1 MKTLTKIQ
9 YLEEMRQSIL
19 ARLGQKID
27 AEDYS
32 LVAQYNYVVMQIS
45 KMNKAT
51 AMVALYTGI
60 QNIN

>member
-19 ARLGQKID
+19 ARLGGKLD

-32 LVAQYNYVVMQIS
+32 LVAQYNYVVLQITRL
-45 KMNKAT
+45 NKVN
-51 AMVALYTGI
+51 AMTALYQAI
-60 QNIN
+60 QSIH

>member
-19 ARLGQKID
+19 ARLGAKLD

-32 LVAQYNYVVMQIS
+32 LVAQYNYVVLQITRI
-45 KMNKAT
+45 NKAT
-51 AMVALYTGI
+51 AMVSLYTAI
-60 QNIN
+60 QSIN